1 MYVYIEKESRLNICM
16 NSIIDSTVNNQINSK
31 KSQDIC
37 VLQIYWKNIVLLLI
51 ICSEYENALE
61 NSGYHSVKLNFTQ
74 TRENKPKY
82 NRN

>member
-1 MYVYIEKESRLNICM
+1 M
-16 NSIIDSTVNNQINSK
+16 NSIIDNTINNDQINSK

-51 ICSEYENALE
+51 ISSEYENALE

-74 TRENKPKY
+74 TRENKSKY